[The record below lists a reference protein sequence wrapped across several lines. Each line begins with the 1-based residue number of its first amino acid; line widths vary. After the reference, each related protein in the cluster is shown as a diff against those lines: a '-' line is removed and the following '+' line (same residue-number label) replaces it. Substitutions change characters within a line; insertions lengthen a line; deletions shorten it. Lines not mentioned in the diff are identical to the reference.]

1 MTSHFL
7 FHGTTFFRFSYYNSI
22 PAWYKVVAEVA
33 LVMTSSDSVERDF
46 SLLNSRF
53 SDKRRRALNDY
64 KEASLIIRY
73 NEKFR
78 DNI

>member
-1 MTSHFL
+1 MNFW
-7 FHGTTFFRFSYYNSI
+7 RSYYNSI

-53 SDKRRRALNDY
+53 TDKQRRALNDY

-73 NEKFR
+73 NEK
-78 DNI
+78 

>member
-1 MTSHFL
+1 M
-7 FHGTTFFRFSYYNSI
+7 
-22 PAWYKVVAEVA
+22 AEVA

-53 SDKRRRALNDY
+53 SDKQRRALNDY